1 MPSLVSC
8 DPGETRIDEAFERP
22 TLSILENQ
30 DRERIREANPIEQVV
45 GKYVDLVQRGR
56 VFKGLCPFHDDS
68 NPSMD
73 VDPERGT
80 FRCWSC
86 NENGDVFAF
95 IQKRYNYDFLEAMEH
110 LAQEAGIEFR
120 RRPVDP
126 EVAAQRDKDLEMLEW
141 VTEWFI
147 RQLES
152 PSGKP
157 ARDNLKKRGFRP
169 DMIRKF
175 RIGFAPPGFDSLTNT
190 LKKARDPE
198 DAMKRACELG
208 LLKEG
213 REGTYYD
220 AFRDRIIFPIIRPA
234 RGQARE
240 TGEVIAFGGRHLG
253 SGVERAGLTPAKYI
267 NSPETRLYSKGK
279 VLYGYQQGLDQIR
292 RSRSLVISE
301 GYTDVIMA
309 HQYGFTN
316 TVAVLGTALTEEGAQ
331 LISRKVDRVDLLFD
345 GDVAGKKAAS
355 KSCELFLGTE
365 VEVRVVILES
375 GVDPCDLLSSE
386 GGKEAYESFLAA
398 GVSSLEFLIRD
409 ILQQHEFEPGVSSI
423 RTISKVRTELS
434 RRVLEPLSDMGQIP
448 LEEAVRRISAE
459 TNWSEASIHQDFLA
473 DRDQRSPRRRGPERG
488 LSANFPEGPVLIIE
502 ETPHETEV
510 ILGDYDSEPHLLG
523 DPQWAKSTEASPET
537 PVVGQIPE
545 DEHIMMKMVLRD
557 ESYYRPLFRIH
568 PPERWSSPLH
578 RELALTVLAQRGVP
592 DLEEASNSGLQSL
605 IRDIQSIIS
614 MEDEMIPDPD
624 ERNLLVPQYMAEVL
638 VSELER
644 KRHQLVRKGE
654 AREQIQ
660 SINNQIQTLT
670 SSKFLFD
677 NPSQVDEIINR
688 FELESLGSPL
698 TQKSEEQEST
708 FHE

>member
-1 MPSLVSC
+1 MPMKFLK
-8 DPGETRIDEAFERP
+8 GRP
-22 TLSILENQ
+22 LSILENE
-30 DRERIREANPIEQVV
+30 DRERIRDANPIEQVV
-45 GKYVDLVQRGR
+45 GKYVDLVQKGR

-73 VDPERGT
+73 VDPDRGT
-80 FRCWSC
+80 FKCWAC
-86 NENGDVFAF
+86 NEGGDVFAF
-95 IQKRYNYDFLEAMEH
+95 IQKRYNLDFLEAMEH

-126 EVAAQRDKDLEMLEW
+126 EVTAQRDKDLEMLEW

-152 PSGKP
+152 QSGKA
-157 ARDNLKKRGFRP
+157 ARENLKKRGFRP

-190 LKKARDPE
+190 LKKAGDPE
-198 DAMKRACELG
+198 AAMKRACELG
-208 LLKEG
+208 LLKAG

-234 RGQARE
+234 KGQARE

-253 SGVERAGLTPAKYI
+253 SGVEKPGLTPAKYI
-267 NSPETRLYSKGK
+267 NSPETRVYSKGK
-279 VLYGYQQGLDQIR
+279 VLYGYHQGLDQIR
-292 RSRSLVISE
+292 RGRSLVLSE

-309 HQYGFTN
+309 HQYGFGN
-316 TVAVLGTALTEEGAQ
+316 TVAVLGTALTEEGVQ

-345 GDVAGKKAAS
+345 GDAAGKKAAS
-355 KSCELFLGTE
+355 KCCELFLGTE

-398 GVSSLEFLIRD
+398 GISSLEFLIRD
-409 ILQQHEFEPGVSSI
+409 ILEQHEFEPGVSSM
-423 RTISKVRTELS
+423 RTVSRVRKELS

-448 LEEAVRRISAE
+448 LEEAVRRISVE
-459 TNWSEASIHQDFLA
+459 TRWSEASIHQDFLA
-473 DRDQRSPRRRGPERG
+473 DRDQRTARRR
-488 LSANFPEGPVLIIE
+488 PEGRGSAGRVGPGNFDRGPIPIVE
-502 ETPHETEV
+502 DETEV
-510 ILGDYDSEPHLLG
+510 ILGDYGPGSPHVVEPG
-523 DPQWAKSTEASPET
+523 VEKPADASPGSPEAAH
-537 PVVGQIPE
+537 VPE
-545 DEHIMMKMVLRD
+545 DEHIMIKMVLRD

-568 PPERWSSPLH
+568 PPERWRAPLH
-578 RELALTVLAQRGVP
+578 RELALLVLSERGVP
-592 DLEEASNSGLQSL
+592 DPEEVSSSGLKSL
-605 IRDIQSIIS
+605 ILDILSFIS
-614 MEDEMIPDPD
+614 VEDEMIPDPD
-624 ERNLLVPQYMAEVL
+624 ERNLLVPQYMAEIL

-660 SINNQIQTLT
+660 SINDQIQTLT

-688 FELESLGSPL
+688 FELESLGSTS

>member
-1 MPSLVSC
+1 MPMKFLK
-8 DPGETRIDEAFERP
+8 GRP
-22 TLSILENQ
+22 LSILENE
-30 DRERIREANPIEQVV
+30 DRERIRDANPIEQVV
-45 GKYVDLVQRGR
+45 GKYVDLVQKGR

-80 FRCWSC
+80 FKCWAC
-86 NENGDVFAF
+86 NEGGDVFAF
-95 IQKRYNYDFLEAMEH
+95 IQKRYNLDFLEAMEH

-126 EVAAQRDKDLEMLEW
+126 EVTAQRDKDLEMLEW

-152 PSGKP
+152 QSGKA
-157 ARDNLKKRGFRP
+157 ARENLKKRGFRP

-190 LKKARDPE
+190 LKKAGDPE
-198 DAMKRACELG
+198 AAMKRACELG
-208 LLKEG
+208 LLKAG

-234 RGQARE
+234 KGQARE

-253 SGVERAGLTPAKYI
+253 SGVEKPGLTPAKYI
-267 NSPETRLYSKGK
+267 NSPETRVYSKGK
-279 VLYGYQQGLDQIR
+279 VLYGYHQGLDQIR
-292 RSRSLVISE
+292 RGRSLVLSE

-309 HQYGFTN
+309 HQYGFGN
-316 TVAVLGTALTEEGAQ
+316 TVAVLGTALTEEGVQ

-345 GDVAGKKAAS
+345 GDAAGKKAAS
-355 KSCELFLGTE
+355 KCCELFLGTE

-375 GVDPCDLLSSE
+375 GVDPCDLLSSV
-386 GGKEAYESFLAA
+386 GGKEAFESFLAA
-398 GVSSLEFLIRD
+398 GISSLEFLIRD
-409 ILQQHEFEPGVSSI
+409 ILEQHEFEPGVSSM
-423 RTISKVRTELS
+423 RTVSRVRKELS

-448 LEEAVRRISAE
+448 LEEAVRRISVE
-459 TNWSEASIHQDFLA
+459 TRWSEASIHQDFLA
-473 DRDQRSPRRRGPERG
+473 DRDQRTARRR
-488 LSANFPEGPVLIIE
+488 PEGRGSAGRVGPGNFDRGPVPIVE
-502 ETPHETEV
+502 DETEV
-510 ILGDYDSEPHLLG
+510 ILGDYGPGSPHVVEPG
-523 DPQWAKSTEASPET
+523 VEKPADASPGSPEAAH
-537 PVVGQIPE
+537 VPE
-545 DEHIMMKMVLRD
+545 DEHIMIKMVLRD

-568 PPERWSSPLH
+568 PPERWRAPLH
-578 RELALTVLAQRGVP
+578 RELALLVLSERGVP
-592 DLEEASNSGLQSL
+592 DPEEVSSSGLKSL
-605 IRDIQSIIS
+605 ILDILSFIS
-614 MEDEMIPDPD
+614 VEDEMIPDPD
-624 ERNLLVPQYMAEVL
+624 ERNLLVPQYMAEIL

-660 SINNQIQTLT
+660 SINDQIQTLT

-688 FELESLGSPL
+688 FELESLGSTS